1 MLALISFL
9 FFEKSLFKIKVYFQS
24 WKTFLVGVKV
34 TQTGIVIEGYW
45 KGATV
50 TEEANHPL
58 DDLDACYS
66 FRGLE
71 KVTSR
76 VASITFKTN
85 KGSLVCYGYSS
96 NKFDPPLRSKSMMRL
111 PNRSNLW

>member
-1 MLALISFL
+1 MKNFL
-9 FFEKSLFKIKVYFQS
+9 D
-24 WKTFLVGVKV
+24 GVKV
-34 TQTGIVIEGYW
+34 MKTGIVKEGYW
-45 KGATV
+45 KEATV

-58 DDLDACYS
+58 DDSNACYS

-85 KGSLVCYGYSS
+85 NGSLVCYGYSS
-96 NKFDPPLRSKSMMRL
+96 NIFDPPLRSKSLMRL
-111 PNRSNLW
+111 PNLSNL